1 MTRIFMISTTL
12 RVVSSHY
19 QYLDNVSP
27 ANKEQL
33 YNRRP
38 LRSNFTQVRASSER
52 KPPFSRQKERSD
64 MVLPSL
70 KSPELERDQS
80 SRASSRKVELPPEEA
95 KLYSKPD
102 YNSDNV
108 AYQVYFLSFII

>member
-1 MTRIFMISTTL
+1 
-12 RVVSSHY
+12 
-19 QYLDNVSP
+19 
-27 ANKEQL
+27 
-33 YNRRP
+33 
-38 LRSNFTQVRASSER
+38 
-52 KPPFSRQKERSD
+52 